1 MRVGRFDRRGF
12 AAASTHTGR
21 TFMLNGMKEM
31 VDSGLSRR
39 RFLSGALAGG
49 LAGAA
54 LTLGDRLALAQTMAT
69 GGLTARDIH
78 GIGVEPGLVRMAL
91 NENPIGPSPRALE
104 AIAETMFKINR
115 YSFGGGDIFGAL
127 AEFDGIELPP
137 PREMPAGMRGG
148 GGGFRFRRQTPF
160 YITAGSG
167 ALLSQ
172 IALTCLSKGGT
183 EVIEADMGYGDI
195 SGEAENY
202 QEAGLDVNIIRTPM
216 KDYRHDLDAMLAAI
230 TPKTS
235 VVVITN
241 PNNPTGT
248 LLSFE
253 ESEKFVAAVP
263 ENVLVV
269 IDEAYIHFVKDPQ
282 YRTAASL
289 AAKYDNVIVTRTFSK
304 VFGMPGM
311 RLGYGICGQAVQE
324 KLRFYRTG
332 SANALAYAAGEA
344 SLKDRNHYNR
354 SRAVVQH
361 FRDRLE
367 DEFTKMG
374 LEYIPSE
381 SNFMMV
387 DLGKPSMNIM
397 REMFK
402 KGVMVTNRRR
412 QQMPTWIRV
421 SSGDERE
428 TEVFLNVLKEAL
440 GKAS

>member
-1 MRVGRFDRRGF
+1 
-12 AAASTHTGR
+12 
-21 TFMLNGMKEM
+21 MLNRIKET

-39 RFLSGALAGG
+39 RFLSGALA
-49 LAGAA
+49 AGAA
-54 LTLGDRLALAQTMAT
+54 LTLADRLALAQTMAS
-69 GGLTARDIH
+69 GGLTAKDIH

-104 AIAETMFKINR
+104 AIAENMFNINR
-115 YSFGGGDIFGAL
+115 YSFGGGDIYGAL
-127 AEFDGIELPP
+127 AEFDGMELPP
-137 PREMPAGMRGG
+137 PPPRFGGTGRMGG
-148 GGGFRFRRQTPF
+148 GGRFFRQTPF

-172 IALTCLSKGGT
+172 IALTYLSKGGT

-195 SGEAENY
+195 SGAAEIY
-202 QEAGLDVNIIRTPM
+202 QQFAGLDVNIIRTPM
-216 KDYRHDLDAMLAAI
+216 KDYTHDLDAMLAAI

-253 ESEKFVAAVP
+253 ETEKFVAAVP
-263 ENVLVV
+263 ENVIVV

-289 AAKYDNVIVTRTFSK
+289 TTKYDNVIVTRTFSK
-304 VFGMPGM
+304 VFGMPAM
-311 RLGYGICGQAVQE
+311 RLGYGICSQAIQQ
-324 KLRFYRTG
+324 KLRFYSTG
-332 SANALAYAAGEA
+332 RANALAMAAGEA
-344 SLKDRNHYNR
+344 SLKDKNHYNR

-397 REMFK
+397 REMFQ

-440 GKAS
+440 GKTS

>member
-1 MRVGRFDRRGF
+1 
-12 AAASTHTGR
+12 
-21 TFMLNGMKEM
+21 MLNGMNETAKPG
-31 VDSGLSRR
+31 VSRR
-39 RFLSGALAGG
+39 RFLTGALA
-49 LAGAA
+49 AGAA
-54 LTLGDRLALAQTMAT
+54 LTLADRLALAQTMAS
-69 GGLTARDIH
+69 GGLTAKDIH

-91 NENPIGPSPRALE
+91 NENPIGPSPKALQ
-104 AIAETMFKINR
+104 AIAENMFKINR

-137 PREMPAGMRGG
+137 PPRFGG
-148 GGGFRFRRQTPF
+148 TGRMGGGFRFRRQTPF
-160 YITAGSG
+160 FITAGSG

-172 IALTCLSKGGT
+172 ISLAYLSKGGT
-183 EVIEADMGYGDI
+183 EVIEADMGYGDV
-195 SGEAENY
+195 SGEAEGY
-202 QEAGLDVNIIRTPM
+202 QEAGLDVNIVRVPV
-216 KDYRHDLDAMLAAI
+216 KNHKHDLDAMLAAI

-253 ESEKFVAAVP
+253 EQEKFVAAVP

-269 IDEAYIHFVKDPQ
+269 IDEAYIHFVKDPE
-282 YRTAASL
+282 YKAAASL
-289 AAKYDNVIVTRTFSK
+289 ATTHDNVIVTRTFSK
-304 VFGMPGM
+304 VFGMPAM
-311 RLGYGICGQAVQE
+311 RLGYGICSQAIQE
-324 KLRFYRTG
+324 KLRFYSTG
-332 SANALAYAAGEA
+332 RANALAMAAGEA
-344 SLKDRNHYNR
+344 SLKDRNHFNR
-354 SRAVVQH
+354 SRAVVLH

-397 REMFK
+397 REMFQ

-428 TEVFLNVLKEAL
+428 TEVFLNVLKEVL
-440 GKAS
+440 GKTS

>member
-1 MRVGRFDRRGF
+1 
-12 AAASTHTGR
+12 
-21 TFMLNGMKEM
+21 MLNGMNETPG
-31 VDSGLSRR
+31 SGVSRR
-39 RFLSGALAGG
+39 RFLTGALAGG

-54 LTLGDRLALAQTMAT
+54 LTLADRLALAQTMAS
-69 GGLTARDIH
+69 GGLTAKDIH

-91 NENPIGPSPRALE
+91 NENPIGPSPRALQ
-104 AIAETMFKINR
+104 AIAENMFKINR
-115 YSFGGGDIFGAL
+115 YSFGGGDIYGAL

-137 PREMPAGMRGG
+137 APARSRDTGG
-148 GGGFRFRRQTPF
+148 FGGGFRRRRQTPF
-160 YITAGSG
+160 FITAGSG

-172 IALTCLSKGGT
+172 ISLAYLSKGGT
-183 EVIEADMGYGDI
+183 EVIEADMGYGDV

-202 QEAGLDVNIIRTPM
+202 QEAGLDVNVIRTPV
-216 KDYRHDLDAMLAAI
+216 KNHKHDLEAMLAAI
-230 TPKTS
+230 TPRTS

-253 ESEKFVAAVP
+253 ETEKFVAAVP
-263 ENVLVV
+263 SNVLVV
-269 IDEAYIHFVKDPQ
+269 IDEAYIHFVRDPE

-289 AAKYDNVIVTRTFSK
+289 ATRHDNVIVTRTFSK

-311 RLGYGICGQAVQE
+311 RLGYGICSQAVQE
-324 KLRFYRTG
+324 KLRFYSTG
-332 SANALAYAAGEA
+332 RANALAYAAGEA

-387 DLGKPSMNIM
+387 DLGKPSMDIM
-397 REMFK
+397 REMFR

-412 QQMPTWIRV
+412 RQMPTWIRV

-428 TEVFLNVLKEAL
+428 TEVFLNVLKEVL
-440 GKAS
+440 GKTS

>member
-1 MRVGRFDRRGF
+1 
-12 AAASTHTGR
+12 
-21 TFMLNGMKEM
+21 MLNSMKET

-39 RFLSGALAGG
+39 RFITGALA
-49 LAGAA
+49 AGAA
-54 LTLGDRLALAQTMAT
+54 LTLADRLALAQTMASS
-69 GGLTARDIH
+69 GLTAKDIH

-91 NENPIGPSPRALE
+91 NENPIGPSPLALQ
-104 AIAETMFKINR
+104 AISENMFKINR
-115 YSFGGGDIFGAL
+115 YSFGGGDLYGAL
-127 AEFDGIELPP
+127 ADFDGIELPP
-137 PREMPAGMRGG
+137 PPRFGG
-148 GGGFRFRRQTPF
+148 TGRMGGGFRFMRRTPF
-160 YITAGSG
+160 FVTAGSG

-172 IALTCLSKGGT
+172 IALAYLSKGGT
-183 EVIEADMGYGDI
+183 EVIEADMGYGDV
-195 SGEAENY
+195 SRDAEDY
-202 QEAGLDVNIIRTPM
+202 QEAGIDVSINRVPV
-216 KDYRHDLDAMLAAI
+216 KNYKHDLDAMLAAI

-253 ESEKFVAAVP
+253 EQEKFVKAVP
-263 ENVLVV
+263 SNVLVV
-269 IDEAYIHFVKDPQ
+269 IDEAYIHFVKDPA

-289 AAKYDNVIVTRTFSK
+289 ATSHDNVIVTRTFSK

-311 RLGYGICGQAVQE
+311 RLGYGVCSQAIQE
-324 KLRFYRTG
+324 KLRFYSTG
-332 SANALAYAAGEA
+332 RPNALAYAAGEA

-367 DEFTKMG
+367 EEFTKMG

-397 REMFK
+397 REMFQ

-412 QQMPTWIRV
+412 QQMPSWIRV

-428 TEVFLNVLKEAL
+428 TEVFLNVLKEVL

>member
-1 MRVGRFDRRGF
+1 M
-12 AAASTHTGR
+12 SYS
-21 TFMLNGMKEM
+21 MKET
-31 VDSGLSRR
+31 VDTGLSRR
-39 RFLSGALAGG
+39 RFLTGALA
-49 LAGAA
+49 AGAA
-54 LTLGDRLALAQTMAT
+54 LTLADRLALAQTMAS

-91 NENPIGPSPRALE
+91 NENPIGPSPRALQ
-104 AIAETMFKINR
+104 AIAENMFKINR
-115 YSFGGGDIFGAL
+115 YSFGGGDIYGAL

-137 PREMPAGMRGG
+137 PPRFGG
-148 GGGFRFRRQTPF
+148 TGRMGGFFRRRVPF
-160 YITAGSG
+160 FITAGSG

-172 IALTCLSKGGT
+172 ISLAYLSKGGT
-183 EVIEADMGYGDI
+183 EVIEADMGYGDV

-202 QEAGLDVNIIRTPM
+202 QEAGLDVNIIRVPV
-216 KDYRHDLDAMLAAI
+216 KDYKHDLDAMLAAI

-253 ESEKFVAAVP
+253 EQEKFVAAVP

-269 IDEAYIHFVKDPQ
+269 IDEAYIHFVRDPE
-282 YRTAASL
+282 YRTAVSL
-289 AAKYDNVIVTRTFSK
+289 ATRHDNVIVTRTFSK
-304 VFGMPGM
+304 VFGMPAM
-311 RLGYGICGQAVQE
+311 RLGYGICSQAVQE
-324 KLRFYRTG
+324 KLRFYSTG
-332 SANALAYAAGEA
+332 RANALAMAAGEA

-354 SRAVVQH
+354 SRAVVRH

-397 REMFK
+397 REMFQ

-428 TEVFLNVLKEAL
+428 TEVFLNVLKEVL
-440 GKAS
+440 GKTS

>member
-1 MRVGRFDRRGF
+1 
-12 AAASTHTGR
+12 
-21 TFMLNGMKEM
+21 MLNGMNETAKPG
-31 VDSGLSRR
+31 VSRR
-39 RFLSGALAGG
+39 RFLTGALA
-49 LAGAA
+49 AGAA
-54 LTLGDRLALAQTMAT
+54 LTLADRLALAQTMAS
-69 GGLTARDIH
+69 GGLTAKDIH

-91 NENPIGPSPRALE
+91 NENPIGPSPKALQ
-104 AIAETMFKINR
+104 AIAENMFKINR

-137 PREMPAGMRGG
+137 PPRFGG
-148 GGGFRFRRQTPF
+148 TGRMGGGFRFRRQTPF
-160 YITAGSG
+160 FITAGSG

-172 IALTCLSKGGT
+172 ISLAYLSKGGT
-183 EVIEADMGYGDI
+183 EVIEADMGYGDV
-195 SGEAENY
+195 SGEAEGY
-202 QEAGLDVNIIRTPM
+202 QEAGLDVNIVRVPV
-216 KDYRHDLDAMLAAI
+216 KNHKHDLDAMLAAI

-253 ESEKFVAAVP
+253 EQEKFVAAVP

-269 IDEAYIHFVKDPQ
+269 IDEAYIHFVKDPE
-282 YRTAASL
+282 YKTAASL
-289 AAKYDNVIVTRTFSK
+289 ATTHDNVIVTRTFSK
-304 VFGMPGM
+304 VFGMPAM
-311 RLGYGICGQAVQE
+311 RLGYGICSQAIQE
-324 KLRFYRTG
+324 KLRFYSTG
-332 SANALAYAAGEA
+332 RANALAMAAGEA
-344 SLKDRNHYNR
+344 SLKDRNHFNR
-354 SRAVVQH
+354 SRAVVLH

-397 REMFK
+397 REMFQ

-428 TEVFLNVLKEAL
+428 TEVFLNVLKEVL
-440 GKAS
+440 GKTS

>member
-1 MRVGRFDRRGF
+1 
-12 AAASTHTGR
+12 
-21 TFMLNGMKEM
+21 MLNGMNETAKPG
-31 VDSGLSRR
+31 VSRR
-39 RFLSGALAGG
+39 RFLTGALA
-49 LAGAA
+49 AGAA
-54 LTLGDRLALAQTMAT
+54 LTLADRLALAQTMAS
-69 GGLTARDIH
+69 GGLTAKDIH

-91 NENPIGPSPRALE
+91 NENPIGPSPKALQ
-104 AIAETMFKINR
+104 AIAENMFKINR

-137 PREMPAGMRGG
+137 PPRFGG
-148 GGGFRFRRQTPF
+148 TGRMGGGFRFRRQTPF
-160 YITAGSG
+160 FITAGSG

-172 IALTCLSKGGT
+172 ISLAYLSKGGT
-183 EVIEADMGYGDI
+183 EVIEADMGYGDV
-195 SGEAENY
+195 SGEAEGY
-202 QEAGLDVNIIRTPM
+202 QEAGLDVNIVRVPV
-216 KDYRHDLDAMLAAI
+216 KNHKHDLDAMLAAI

-253 ESEKFVAAVP
+253 EQEKFVAAVP

-269 IDEAYIHFVKDPQ
+269 IDEAYIHFVKDPE
-282 YRTAASL
+282 YKTAASL
-289 AAKYDNVIVTRTFSK
+289 ATSHDNVIVTRTFSK
-304 VFGMPGM
+304 VFGMPAM
-311 RLGYGICGQAVQE
+311 RLGYGICSQAIQE
-324 KLRFYRTG
+324 KLRFYSTG
-332 SANALAYAAGEA
+332 RANALAMAAGEA
-344 SLKDRNHYNR
+344 SLKDRNHFNR
-354 SRAVVQH
+354 SRSVVLH

-397 REMFK
+397 REMFQ

-428 TEVFLNVLKEAL
+428 TEVFLNVLKEVL
-440 GKAS
+440 GKTS

>member
-1 MRVGRFDRRGF
+1 M
-12 AAASTHTGR
+12 SNSLHET
-21 TFMLNGMKEM
+21 
-31 VDSGLSRR
+31 VDTGLSRR
-39 RFLSGALAGG
+39 RFLTGALA
-49 LAGAA
+49 AGAA
-54 LTLGDRLALAQTMAT
+54 LTLADRLALAQTMAT
-69 GGLTARDIH
+69 GGLTAKDIH

-91 NENPIGPSPRALE
+91 NENPIGPSPRALQ
-104 AIAETMFKINR
+104 AIAENMFKINR
-115 YSFGGGDIFGAL
+115 YSFGGGDIYGAL

-137 PREMPAGMRGG
+137 QQEVRGMGG
-148 GGGFRFRRQTPF
+148 RAFRFRRETPF
-160 YITAGSG
+160 FITAGSG

-172 IALTCLSKGGT
+172 IALAYLSKGGT

-195 SGEAENY
+195 SGDAENY

-253 ESEKFVAAVP
+253 ETEKFVAAVP

-269 IDEAYIHFVKDPQ
+269 IDEAYIHFVRDPK

-289 AAKYDNVIVTRTFSK
+289 TRKHDNVIVTRTFSK

-311 RLGYGICGQAVQE
+311 RLGYGICSQAIQE
-324 KLRFYRTG
+324 KLRFYSTG
-332 SANALAYAAGEA
+332 RANALAYAAGEA

-397 REMFK
+397 REMFR

-412 QQMPTWIRV
+412 QQMPSWIRV

-428 TEVFLNVLKEAL
+428 TEVFLNVLKEVL
-440 GKAS
+440 GKTS

>member
-1 MRVGRFDRRGF
+1 MPH
-12 AAASTHTGR
+12 S
-21 TFMLNGMKEM
+21 MKET
-31 VDSGLSRR
+31 VDTGLSRR
-39 RFLSGALAGG
+39 RFLTGALA
-49 LAGAA
+49 AGAA
-54 LTLGDRLALAQTMAT
+54 LTLADRLALAQTMAS

-91 NENPIGPSPRALE
+91 NENPIGPSPRALQ
-104 AIAETMFKINR
+104 AIAENMFRINR
-115 YSFGGGDIFGAL
+115 YSFGGGDIYGAL

-137 PREMPAGMRGG
+137 PPRSGGAGRM
-148 GGGFRFRRQTPF
+148 GGGFRFRRRTPF
-160 YITAGSG
+160 FITAGSG

-172 IALTCLSKGGT
+172 IALAYLSKGGA
-183 EVIEADMGYGDI
+183 EVIEADMGYGDV

-202 QEAGLDVNIIRTPM
+202 QEAGLDVNIIRVPV

-253 ESEKFVAAVP
+253 EQEKFVAAVP

-269 IDEAYIHFVKDPQ
+269 IDEAYIHFVRDPE
-282 YRTAASL
+282 YKTAASL
-289 AAKYDNVIVTRTFSK
+289 AARHDNVIVTRTFSK
-304 VFGMPGM
+304 VFGMPAM
-311 RLGYGICGQAVQE
+311 RLGYGICSQAIQE
-324 KLRFYRTG
+324 KLRFYSTG
-332 SANALAYAAGEA
+332 RANALAYVAGEA

-354 SRAVVQH
+354 SRAVVQR

-397 REMFK
+397 REMFRQR
-402 KGVMVTNRRR
+402 VMVTNRRR
-412 QQMPTWIRV
+412 RQMPTWIRV

-428 TEVFLNVLKEAL
+428 TEVFLNVLKDVL
-440 GKAS
+440 GKTS

>member
-1 MRVGRFDRRGF
+1 
-12 AAASTHTGR
+12 
-21 TFMLNGMKEM
+21 MLNGMYQNATHG
-31 VDSGLSRR
+31 VSRR
-39 RFLSGALAGG
+39 GFLTGALA
-49 LAGAA
+49 AGAA
-54 LTLGDRLALAQTMAT
+54 LTLADRMALAQTMAA
-69 GGLTARDIH
+69 GGLTAKDIH

-104 AIAETMFKINR
+104 AIAENMFNINR
-115 YSFGGGDIFGAL
+115 YSFGGGDIYSAL
-127 AEFDGIELPP
+127 SEFDGLELPP
-137 PREMPAGMRGG
+137 PPRSRGTGGMGG
-148 GGGFRFRRQTPF
+148 GGRFRWRVPF

-172 IALTCLSKGGT
+172 IALTYLSKGGS

-195 SGEAENY
+195 SRDAENY

-248 LLSFE
+248 LLSYE
-253 ESEKFVAAVP
+253 ETEKFVAAVP

-282 YRTAASL
+282 YQTAVSL
-289 AAKYDNVIVTRTFSK
+289 TSKYDNVIVTRTFSK
-304 VFGMPGM
+304 VFGMPAM
-311 RLGYGICGQAVQE
+311 RLGYGICSQAIQE

-332 SANALAYAAGEA
+332 GANGLAMAAGEA
-344 SLKDRNHYNR
+344 SLKDRNHYDR
-354 SRAVVQH
+354 SRSVVQH

-397 REMFK
+397 REMFR

-440 GKAS
+440 GKTS

>member
-1 MRVGRFDRRGF
+1 
-12 AAASTHTGR
+12 
-21 TFMLNGMKEM
+21 MLNRIKETA
-31 VDSGLSRR
+31 VSGLSRR

-54 LTLGDRLALAQTMAT
+54 LTLADRLALAQTMAT
-69 GGLTARDIH
+69 GGLTAKDIH
-78 GIGVEPGLVRMAL
+78 GIGVEPGLVRLAL
-91 NENPIGPSPRALE
+91 NENPIGPSPKALQ
-104 AIAETMFKINR
+104 AIAENMFNINR
-115 YSFGGGDIFGAL
+115 YSFGGGDIYGAL
-127 AEFDGIELPP
+127 AEFDGLELPP
-137 PREMPAGMRGG
+137 PPRFGGTGRMGG
-148 GGGFRFRRQTPF
+148 GGRFFRQVPF

-172 IALTCLSKGGT
+172 IALAYLSKGGT

-195 SGEAENY
+195 SGVAEIY
-202 QEAGLDVNIIRTPM
+202 QQFGLDVNIIRTPM

-253 ESEKFVAAVP
+253 ETEKFIAAVP

-269 IDEAYIHFVKDPQ
+269 IDEAYIHFVRDPQ

-289 AAKYDNVIVTRTFSK
+289 TRKYDNVIVTRTFSK

-311 RLGYGICGQAVQE
+311 RVGYGICSQAIQE
-324 KLRFYRTG
+324 KLRFYGTG
-332 SANALAYAAGEA
+332 RANALAYAAGEA

-397 REMFK
+397 REMFR

-412 QQMPTWIRV
+412 QQMPSWIRV

-428 TEVFLNVLKEAL
+428 TEVFLNVLKEVL
-440 GKAS
+440 GKTS

>member
-1 MRVGRFDRRGF
+1 
-12 AAASTHTGR
+12 
-21 TFMLNGMKEM
+21 MLNSMKETA
-31 VDSGLSRR
+31 DSGLSRR
-39 RFLSGALAGG
+39 RFLSGALVGG

-54 LTLGDRLALAQTMAT
+54 LTLTDRIAFAQTMAT
-69 GGLTARDIH
+69 GGLTAKDIH

-91 NENPIGPSPRALE
+91 NENPIGPSPLALQ
-104 AIAETMFKINR
+104 AIAENMFKINR
-115 YSFGGGDIFGAL
+115 YSFGGGDIYGAL
-127 AEFDGIELPP
+127 AEFDGLELPP
-137 PREMPAGMRGG
+137 PPRSGGTGRMGGGMR
-148 GGGFRFRRQTPF
+148 FTWQVPF
-160 YITAGSG
+160 FITAGSG
-167 ALLSQ
+167 ALLTQ
-172 IALTCLSKGGT
+172 IALAYLSKGGT
-183 EVIEADMGYGDI
+183 EVIEADMGYGDV
-195 SGEAENY
+195 SGEAEDY

-253 ESEKFVAAVP
+253 EQEKFVAAVP

-282 YRTAASL
+282 YRTAVSL
-289 AAKYDNVIVTRTFSK
+289 TRKYDNVIVTRTFSK

-311 RLGYGICGQAVQE
+311 RLGYGICSQAIQE
-324 KLRFYRTG
+324 KLRFYSTG
-332 SANALAYAAGEA
+332 RANALAYAAGEA

-397 REMFK
+397 REMFR

-412 QQMPTWIRV
+412 QQMPSWIRV

-428 TEVFLNVLKEAL
+428 TEVFLNVLKEVL
-440 GKAS
+440 GKTS

>member
-1 MRVGRFDRRGF
+1 
-12 AAASTHTGR
+12 
-21 TFMLNGMKEM
+21 MLNGMNAKAG
-31 VDSGLSRR
+31 SGLSRR
-39 RFLSGALAGG
+39 HFLTGALA
-49 LAGAA
+49 AGAA
-54 LTLGDRLALAQTMAT
+54 LTLADRLALAQTMAS
-69 GGLTARDIH
+69 GGLTAKDIH
-78 GIGVEPGLVRMAL
+78 GIGVEPGLVRLAL
-91 NENPIGPSPRALE
+91 NENPIGPSPRALQ
-104 AIAETMFKINR
+104 AIAENMFKINR
-115 YSFGGGDIFGAL
+115 YSFGGGDIYGAL

-137 PREMPAGMRGG
+137 APRFGG
-148 GGGFRFRRQTPF
+148 TGRMGGFFRRRAPF
-160 YITAGSG
+160 FITAGSG

-172 IALTCLSKGGT
+172 ISLAYLSRGGT
-183 EVIEADMGYGDI
+183 EVIEADMGYGDV

-202 QEAGLDVNIIRTPM
+202 QEAGLDVNIIRVPV

-253 ESEKFVAAVP
+253 EQEKFVAAVP

-269 IDEAYIHFVKDPQ
+269 IDEAYIHFVRDPE
-282 YRTAASL
+282 YKTAVSL
-289 AAKYDNVIVTRTFSK
+289 ATKHDNVIVTRTFSK
-304 VFGMPGM
+304 VFGMPAM
-311 RLGYGICGQAVQE
+311 RLGYGICSQAVQE
-324 KLRFYRTG
+324 KLRFYSTG
-332 SANALAYAAGEA
+332 RANALAMAAGEA
-344 SLKDRNHYNR
+344 SLKDRHHYNR

-387 DLGKPSMNIM
+387 DLGKPSMNVM
-397 REMFK
+397 REMFQ

-428 TEVFLNVLKEAL
+428 TEVFLNVLKEVL
-440 GKAS
+440 GKTS

>member
-1 MRVGRFDRRGF
+1 
-12 AAASTHTGR
+12 
-21 TFMLNGMKEM
+21 MLNSIREK

-39 RFLSGALAGG
+39 RFLTGALA
-49 LAGAA
+49 AGAA
-54 LTLGDRLALAQTMAT
+54 LTLADRLALAQTMASS
-69 GGLTARDIH
+69 GLTAKDIH

-91 NENPIGPSPRALE
+91 NENPIGPSPMALK
-104 AIAETMFKINR
+104 AIAENMFKINR
-115 YSFGGGDIFGAL
+115 YSFGGGDITGAL

-137 PREMPAGMRGG
+137 PRELPAGMRGMGG
-148 GGGFRFRRQTPF
+148 GGGFRFRRRPPF
-160 YITAGSG
+160 FITAGSG

-172 IALTCLSKGGT
+172 IALAYLSKGGT

-195 SGEAENY
+195 SGEAEDY
-202 QEAGLDVNIIRTPM
+202 QEAGIDVSINRVPV
-216 KDYRHDLDAMLAAI
+216 KNYEHDLDAMLAAI

-253 ESEKFVAAVP
+253 ETEKFVNAVP

-269 IDEAYIHFVKDPQ
+269 IDEAYIHFVKDPAYQ
-282 YRTAASL
+282 TAASL
-289 AAKYDNVIVTRTFSK
+289 ATTHDNVIVTRTFSK

-311 RLGYGICGQAVQE
+311 RLGYGICSQAIQE
-324 KLRFYRTG
+324 KLRFYSTG
-332 SANALAYAAGEA
+332 RANALAYAAGEA
-344 SLKDRNHYNR
+344 SLKDRSHYDR
-354 SRAVVQH
+354 SRAVVLH
-361 FRDRLE
+361 FRERLE
-367 DEFTKMG
+367 EEFTKMG
-374 LEYIPSE
+374 LEFIPSE

-387 DLGKPSMNIM
+387 NLGKPSMNIM
-397 REMFK
+397 REMFG

-440 GKAS
+440 GKTS

>member
-1 MRVGRFDRRGF
+1 
-12 AAASTHTGR
+12 
-21 TFMLNGMKEM
+21 MLNRMKET

-39 RFLSGALAGG
+39 RFLSGALA
-49 LAGAA
+49 AGAA
-54 LTLGDRLALAQTMAT
+54 LTLADRLALAQTMAS
-69 GGLTARDIH
+69 GGLTAKDIH

-104 AIAETMFKINR
+104 AIAEHMFNINR

-137 PREMPAGMRGG
+137 QEEMRGMG
-148 GGGFRFRRQTPF
+148 GRGFRFRRETPYF
-160 YITAGSG
+160 ITAGSG

-172 IALTCLSKGGT
+172 IALAYLSKGGT

-195 SGEAENY
+195 SGDAEDY

-216 KDYRHDLDAMLAAI
+216 KDYKHDLDAMLAAI

-253 ESEKFVAAVP
+253 EQEKFVAAVP
-263 ENVLVV
+263 SNVLVV
-269 IDEAYIHFVKDPQ
+269 IDEAYIHFVRDPD
-282 YRTAASL
+282 YKTAATL
-289 AAKYDNVIVTRTFSK
+289 ATKYDNVIVTRTFSK
-304 VFGMPGM
+304 VFGMPAM
-311 RLGYGICGQAVQE
+311 RLGYGICSQEIQE
-324 KLRFYRTG
+324 KLGFYSTG
-332 SANALAYAAGEA
+332 RANGLAYVAGEA
-344 SLKDRNHYNR
+344 SVKDRNHYDR
-354 SRAVVQH
+354 SRAVVMH
-361 FRDRLE
+361 FRDRLQE
-367 DEFTKMG
+367 EFTKMG

-397 REMFK
+397 REMFQ

-440 GKAS
+440 GKTS

>member
-1 MRVGRFDRRGF
+1 M
-12 AAASTHTGR
+12 S
-21 TFMLNGMKEM
+21 NIIEEK
-31 VDSGLSRR
+31 VDTGLSRR
-39 RFLSGALAGG
+39 RFLTGALA
-49 LAGAA
+49 AGAA
-54 LTLGDRLALAQTMAT
+54 LTLADRLALAQTMAS
-69 GGLTARDIH
+69 GGLTAKDIH

-91 NENPIGPSPRALE
+91 NENPIGPSPQALK
-104 AIAETMFKINR
+104 AIAENMFKINR
-115 YSFGGGDIFGAL
+115 YSFGGGDIYGAL
-127 AEFDGIELPP
+127 ADFDSVELPP
-137 PREMPAGMRGG
+137 PSRFGG
-148 GGGFRFRRQTPF
+148 TGRMGGFFRRRVPF
-160 YITAGSG
+160 FITAGSG
-167 ALLSQ
+167 ALLTQ
-172 IALTCLSKGGT
+172 IALAYLSKGGT

-195 SGEAENY
+195 SRDAENY
-202 QEAGLDVNIIRTPM
+202 QEAGIDVSVVRTPM
-216 KDYRHDLDAMLAAI
+216 KDYKHDLDAMLAAI

-248 LLSFE
+248 LLSFDE
-253 ESEKFVAAVP
+253 IEKFVDAVP
-263 ENVLVV
+263 SNVLVV

-282 YRTAASL
+282 YRTAVPL
-289 AAKYDNVIVTRTFSK
+289 ATTRDNVIVTRTFSK

-311 RLGYGICGQAVQE
+311 RLGYGICSQAIQE
-324 KLRFYRTG
+324 KLRFYSTG

-344 SLKDRNHYNR
+344 SLKDRNHYDR

-367 DEFTKMG
+367 EEFTKMG

-397 REMFK
+397 REMFE

-412 QQMPTWIRV
+412 EEMPTWIRV

-428 TEVFLNVLKEAL
+428 TEVFLNVLKESL

>member
-1 MRVGRFDRRGF
+1 
-12 AAASTHTGR
+12 
-21 TFMLNGMKEM
+21 MLNGMNETAKPG
-31 VDSGLSRR
+31 VSRR
-39 RFLSGALAGG
+39 RFLTGALA
-49 LAGAA
+49 AGAA
-54 LTLGDRLALAQTMAT
+54 LTLADRLALAQTMAS
-69 GGLTARDIH
+69 GGLTAKDIH

-91 NENPIGPSPRALE
+91 NENPIGPSPRALQ
-104 AIAETMFKINR
+104 AIAENMFKINR

-137 PREMPAGMRGG
+137 PREMRGMGG

-160 YITAGSG
+160 FITAGSG

-172 IALTCLSKGGT
+172 ISLAYLSKGGT
-183 EVIEADMGYGDI
+183 EVIEADMGYGDV
-195 SGEAENY
+195 SGEAEGY
-202 QEAGLDVNIIRTPM
+202 QEAGLDVNIVRVPV
-216 KDYRHDLDAMLAAI
+216 KNHKHDLDAMLAAI

-253 ESEKFVAAVP
+253 EQEKFVAAVP

-269 IDEAYIHFVKDPQ
+269 IDEAYIHFVKDPA
-282 YRTAASL
+282 YKTAASL
-289 AAKYDNVIVTRTFSK
+289 ATTHDNVIVTRTFSK
-304 VFGMPGM
+304 VFGMPAM
-311 RLGYGICGQAVQE
+311 RLGYGICSQAIQE
-324 KLRFYRTG
+324 KLRFYSTG
-332 SANALAYAAGEA
+332 RANALAMAAGEA
-344 SLKDRNHYNR
+344 SLKDRNHFNR
-354 SRAVVQH
+354 SRSVVLH

-397 REMFK
+397 REMFQ

-428 TEVFLNVLKEAL
+428 TEVFLNVLKEVL
-440 GKAS
+440 GKTS

>member
-1 MRVGRFDRRGF
+1 
-12 AAASTHTGR
+12 
-21 TFMLNGMKEM
+21 MLNRIKETTG
-31 VDSGLSRR
+31 SGLSRR
-39 RFLSGALAGG
+39 YFLSGALA
-49 LAGAA
+49 AGAA
-54 LTLGDRLALAQTMAT
+54 LTLADRLALAQTMAT
-69 GGLTARDIH
+69 GGLTAKDIH

-104 AIAETMFKINR
+104 AIAENMFNINR
-115 YSFGGGDIFGAL
+115 YSFGGGDIYGAL

-137 PREMPAGMRGG
+137 PREMPPGMRGMG
-148 GGGFRFRRQTPF
+148 GGGRFRRQTPF
-160 YITAGSG
+160 YISAGSG

-172 IALTCLSKGGT
+172 IALTYLSKGGT

-195 SGEAENY
+195 SGDAENY

-216 KDYRHDLDAMLAAI
+216 KDYKHDLDAMLAAI

-253 ESEKFVAAVP
+253 ETEKFVAAVP
-263 ENVLVV
+263 DNVIVV

-282 YRTAASL
+282 YRTASSL
-289 AAKYDNVIVTRTFSK
+289 ATKYDNVIVTRTFSK
-304 VFGMPGM
+304 VFGMPAM
-311 RLGYGICGQAVQE
+311 RLGYGICSQAIQE

-332 SANALAYAAGEA
+332 GANGLAMAAGEA
-344 SLKDRNHYNR
+344 SVKDKNHYNR

-397 REMFK
+397 REMFE

-412 QQMPTWIRV
+412 RQMPTWIRV

-440 GKAS
+440 GKTS

>member
-1 MRVGRFDRRGF
+1 
-12 AAASTHTGR
+12 
-21 TFMLNGMKEM
+21 MLNRNKET

-54 LTLGDRLALAQTMAT
+54 MTLTDRLALAQTMAK
-69 GGLTARDIH
+69 GGLTAKDIH
-78 GIGVEPGLVRMAL
+78 GIGVEPGFVRMAL

-104 AIAETMFKINR
+104 AIAENMFKINR
-115 YSFGGGDIFGAL
+115 YSFGGGDIYSAL

-137 PREMPAGMRGG
+137 PREMPSGMGGMG
-148 GGGFRFRRQTPF
+148 GGGFRRRRRTPF
-160 YITAGSG
+160 FITAGSG
-167 ALLSQ
+167 ALLTQ
-172 IALTCLSKGGT
+172 IALAYLSKGGT
-183 EVIEADMGYGDI
+183 EVIEADMGYGDVA
-195 SGEAENY
+195 GEAEDY
-202 QEAGLDVNIIRTPM
+202 LEAGIDVNIIRTPM
-216 KDYRHDLDAMLAAI
+216 KNHKHDLDAMLAAI

-253 ESEKFVAAVP
+253 EQEKFVNAVP
-263 ENVLVV
+263 SNVLVV
-269 IDEAYIHFVKDPQ
+269 IDEAYIHFVRDPA
-282 YRTAASL
+282 YRTAVSL
-289 AAKYDNVIVTRTFSK
+289 ATSHDNVIVTRTFSK

-311 RLGYGICGQAVQE
+311 RLGYGICSQAIQQ
-324 KLRFYRTG
+324 KLGFYSTG
-332 SANALAYAAGEA
+332 RANALAYAAGEA

-397 REMFK
+397 REMFR

-440 GKAS
+440 GKTS

>member
-1 MRVGRFDRRGF
+1 
-12 AAASTHTGR
+12 
-21 TFMLNGMKEM
+21 MLNSIKEK

-39 RFLSGALAGG
+39 RFLTGALA
-49 LAGAA
+49 AGAA
-54 LTLGDRLALAQTMAT
+54 LTLADRLALAQTMASS
-69 GGLTARDIH
+69 GLTAKDIH

-91 NENPIGPSPRALE
+91 NENPIGPSPMALK
-104 AIAETMFKINR
+104 AIAENMFKINR

-137 PREMPAGMRGG
+137 PREMRGMRGMGG
-148 GGGFRFRRQTPF
+148 GGGFRFRPQTPF
-160 YITAGSG
+160 FITAGSG

-172 IALTCLSKGGT
+172 IALAYLSKGGT

-195 SGEAENY
+195 SGEAEGY
-202 QEAGLDVNIIRTPM
+202 QEAGIDVSINRVPV
-216 KDYRHDLDAMLAAI
+216 KNYEHDLDAMLAAI

-253 ESEKFVAAVP
+253 ETEKFVNAVP

-269 IDEAYIHFVKDPQ
+269 IDEAYIHFVKDPAYQ
-282 YRTAASL
+282 TAASL
-289 AAKYDNVIVTRTFSK
+289 ATTHDNVIVTRTFSK

-311 RLGYGICGQAVQE
+311 RLGYGICSQAIQE
-324 KLRFYRTG
+324 KLRFYSTG
-332 SANALAYAAGEA
+332 RANALAYAAGEA
-344 SLKDRNHYNR
+344 SLKDRSHYNR

-367 DEFTKMG
+367 EEFTKMG

-397 REMFK
+397 REMFG

-428 TEVFLNVLKEAL
+428 TEVFLNVLKEVL
-440 GKAS
+440 GKTS

>member
-1 MRVGRFDRRGF
+1 MSHV
-12 AAASTHTGR
+12 
-21 TFMLNGMKEM
+21 MKDT
-31 VDSGLSRR
+31 VDTGLSRR
-39 RFLSGALAGG
+39 RFITGALA
-49 LAGAA
+49 AGAA
-54 LTLGDRLALAQTMAT
+54 LTLADRLALAQTMAS
-69 GGLTARDIH
+69 GGLTAKDIH

-91 NENPIGPSPRALE
+91 NENPIGPSPRALQ
-104 AIAETMFKINR
+104 AIAENMFKINR

-127 AEFDGIELPP
+127 AEFDGIELPAPTP
-137 PREMPAGMRGG
+137 PRFGG
-148 GGGFRFRRQTPF
+148 TGRMGGGFRFRRQTPF
-160 YITAGSG
+160 FITAGSG

-172 IALTCLSKGGT
+172 ISLAYLSKGGT
-183 EVIEADMGYGDI
+183 EVIEADMGYGDV

-202 QEAGLDVNIIRTPM
+202 QEAGLDVNIVRVPV
-216 KDYRHDLDAMLAAI
+216 KDYKHDLDAMLAAI
-230 TPKTS
+230 TPRTS

-253 ESEKFVAAVP
+253 EQEKFVAAVP
-263 ENVLVV
+263 EHVLVV
-269 IDEAYIHFVKDPQ
+269 IDEAYIHFVKDPG
-282 YRTAASL
+282 YRTAVSL
-289 AAKYDNVIVTRTFSK
+289 ATRHDNVIVTRTFSK
-304 VFGMPGM
+304 VFGMPAM
-311 RLGYGICGQAVQE
+311 RLGYGVCSQAIQE
-324 KLRFYRTG
+324 KLRFYSTG
-332 SANALAYAAGEA
+332 RANALAMAAGEA
-344 SLKDRNHYNR
+344 SLKDRNHYDR

-397 REMFK
+397 REMFQ

-440 GKAS
+440 GKTS

>member
-1 MRVGRFDRRGF
+1 
-12 AAASTHTGR
+12 
-21 TFMLNGMKEM
+21 MLNGMNETAKPG
-31 VDSGLSRR
+31 VSRR
-39 RFLSGALAGG
+39 RFLTGALA
-49 LAGAA
+49 AGAA
-54 LTLGDRLALAQTMAT
+54 LTLADRLALAQTMAS
-69 GGLTARDIH
+69 GGLTAKDIH

-91 NENPIGPSPRALE
+91 NENPIGPSPKALQ
-104 AIAETMFKINR
+104 AIAENMFKINR

-137 PREMPAGMRGG
+137 PPRFGG
-148 GGGFRFRRQTPF
+148 TGRMGGGFRFRRQTPF
-160 YITAGSG
+160 FITAGSG

-172 IALTCLSKGGT
+172 ISLAYLSKGGT
-183 EVIEADMGYGDI
+183 EVIEADMGYGDV
-195 SGEAENY
+195 SGEAEGY
-202 QEAGLDVNIIRTPM
+202 QEAGLDVNIVRVPV
-216 KDYRHDLDAMLAAI
+216 KNHKHDLDAMLAAI

-253 ESEKFVAAVP
+253 EQEKFVAAVP

-269 IDEAYIHFVKDPQ
+269 IDEAYIHFVKDPE
-282 YRTAASL
+282 YKTAASL
-289 AAKYDNVIVTRTFSK
+289 ATTHDNVIVTRTFSK
-304 VFGMPGM
+304 VFGMPAM
-311 RLGYGICGQAVQE
+311 RLGYGICSQAIQE
-324 KLRFYRTG
+324 KLRFYSTG
-332 SANALAYAAGEA
+332 RANALAMAAGEA
-344 SLKDRNHYNR
+344 SLKDRNHFNR
-354 SRAVVQH
+354 SRSVVLH

-397 REMFK
+397 REMFQ

-428 TEVFLNVLKEAL
+428 TEVFLNVLKEVL
-440 GKAS
+440 GKTS

>member
-1 MRVGRFDRRGF
+1 
-12 AAASTHTGR
+12 
-21 TFMLNGMKEM
+21 MLNSIKEQ

-39 RFLSGALAGG
+39 RFLTGALA
-49 LAGAA
+49 AGAA
-54 LTLGDRLALAQTMAT
+54 LTLADRLALAQTMASS
-69 GGLTARDIH
+69 GLTAKDIH

-91 NENPIGPSPRALE
+91 NENPIGPSPMALK
-104 AIAETMFKINR
+104 AIAENMFKINR

-137 PREMPAGMRGG
+137 PREMRGMGG

-160 YITAGSG
+160 FITAGSG

-172 IALTCLSKGGT
+172 IALAYLSKGGT
-183 EVIEADMGYGDI
+183 EVIEADMGYGDV
-195 SGEAENY
+195 SGEAEGY
-202 QEAGLDVNIIRTPM
+202 QEAGIDVNVIRVPV
-216 KDYRHDLDAMLAAI
+216 KNYEHDLDAMLAAI

-253 ESEKFVAAVP
+253 ETEKFVNAVP

-269 IDEAYIHFVKDPQ
+269 IDEAYIHFVKDPAYQ
-282 YRTAASL
+282 TAASL
-289 AAKYDNVIVTRTFSK
+289 ATTHDNVIVTRTFSK

-311 RLGYGICGQAVQE
+311 RLGYGICSQSIQE
-324 KLRFYRTG
+324 KLRFYSTG
-332 SANALAYAAGEA
+332 RANALAYAAGEA
-344 SLKDRNHYNR
+344 SLKDRSHYDR
-354 SRAVVQH
+354 SRAVVQN

-367 DEFTKMG
+367 EEFTKMG

-397 REMFK
+397 REMFS

-428 TEVFLNVLKEAL
+428 TAVFLNVLKEVL
-440 GKAS
+440 GKTS